1 MYHNEKRKQEWVGEA
16 LTEITSTYVTIAIET
31 TGFDIESDQIL
42 AISAVRY
49 FNRREVG
56 YFTKQLAVE
65 NEKTTLILALEQF
78 LNFIN
83 DDVLVGHQV
92 DFMLRFLSRDT
103 MKYMNRHIK
112 NDYIDTV
119 YLVKDKPFLVE
130 QPYPVYYKQNQY
142 RTLAECYIAN
152 DILCN
157 SRGTSLNDQDRIE
170 YSIRTTLVRMTRRIE
185 ELERR
190 EEQTRLTEKITN
202 QTLVGKECVFTGKLE
217 RMLRGDAKQIVY
229 REGGYSSNT
238 VTNKTDYLVL
248 GGRTYDD
255 NTTTKSTKYR
265 KAERLQKE
273 GSKILIITENE
284 FFSMCNNI

>member
-1 MYHNEKRKQEWVGEA
+1 MYHNEKRKQELVGEA